1 MSDPVTELAEQG
13 KGLKPEERVRLV
25 DILLASLQESTAP
38 ELEAA
43 WDEEVRRR
51 IKKYERG
58 EGKVYDAEDVMAEAT
73 RLAP

>member
-13 KGLKPEERVRLV
+13 KGLKPEERIRLV
-25 DILLASLQESTAP
+25 DILLASLQESAAP
-38 ELEAA
+38 EVEVA
-43 WDEEVRRR
+43 WDQEVRRR
-51 IKKYERG
+51 IERYERG